1 MIFCQNSHHCLQSIH
16 NTFNNYKFKSFF
28 MKQILLKSLCIFF
41 AMMMLTMQ
49 SFAYTLKASNSIS
62 STEIEAV
69 TQFDDSEIYASFADV
84 SALDQ
89 YLSVN
94 EGKSYS
100 DVFTE
105 NSSILTGVSS
115 TSSLPLSPA
124 DNGDR
129 ALGIP
134 SFLWGCAL
142 GWVGMLIV
150 YLVTENKEET
160 KKALW
165 GCIIS
170 TVVSV
175 VFYVVVIA
183 AEASTVTY

>member
-1 MIFCQNSHHCLQSIH
+1 
-16 NTFNNYKFKSFF
+16 
-28 MKQILLKSLCIFF
+28 
-41 AMMMLTMQ
+41 MMMLTMQ

>member
-1 MIFCQNSHHCLQSIH
+1 
-16 NTFNNYKFKSFF
+16 
-28 MKQILLKSLCIFF
+28 MKQLMFKTLCVFF
-41 AMMMLTMQ
+41 AMMMLSMQ
-49 SFAYTLKASNSIS
+49 TFAYAAKSFNSIS
-62 STEIEAV
+62 QSDLQSV
-69 TQFDDSEIYASFADV
+69 TQFDDSEIYAAFADV

-94 EGKSYS
+94 EGKTFA
-100 DVFTE
+100 DVSME
-105 NSSILTGVSS
+105 NSSILNGVSA
-115 TSSLPLSPA
+115 TSSLPLSA
-124 DNGDR
+124 SNDGDR

-150 YLVTENKEET
+150 YLITESKEQT

-183 AEASTVTY
+183 AEATTVSTY

>member
-1 MIFCQNSHHCLQSIH
+1 MKQLMFKSLCVFFAMVMLSMQTLAYTAKSFNAITQEDLQSI
-16 NTFNNYKFKSFF
+16 
-28 MKQILLKSLCIFF
+28 
-41 AMMMLTMQ
+41 
-49 SFAYTLKASNSIS
+49 
-62 STEIEAV
+62 
-69 TQFDDSEIYASFADV
+69 TQFDDSEIYAAFADV

-94 EGKSYS
+94 EGKTYADISM
-100 DVFTE
+100 E
-105 NSSILTGVSS
+105 NSLILNGVSS
-115 TSSLPLSPA
+115 TSSLPLSPS
-124 DNGDR
+124 DNGDL

-150 YLVTENKEET
+150 YLITESKEET

-183 AEASTVTY
+183 AEASTTTY